1 MLFVQRFGALLLLPG
16 LNNPTTLSHRPG
28 PASLGVRQRPLE
40 PFRVLSQTSKDVL
53 FIAVTAP
60 SSLDQ
65 TLRLRE
71 TGGGRKGSGEIEG
84 DRGRSWDLEIGGA
97 IEGK

>member
-1 MLFVQRFGALLLLPG
+1 MCGSKGPPTDCHGQYINEFS
-16 LNNPTTLSHRPG
+16 LNCQP
-28 PASLGVRQRPLE
+28 
-40 PFRVLSQTSKDVL
+40 PFRVLSPTSKDVF

-65 TLRLRE
+65 TLRSRE
-71 TGGGRKGSGEIEG
+71 TEGGRKGSGEIEG